1 MNAQLYYNLGTYMG
15 NNYESAIIVAQNA
28 LKDFPYSKYKEDFD
42 FIVLKAKFQEAK
54 NSIDEKKGDRYREV
68 VDEYYGF
75 INNYPDSP
83 NRAEADNIL
92 AIAKRHAS
100 E

>member
-1 MNAQLYYNLGTYMG
+1 MG

-68 VDEYYGF
+68 VDEYY
-75 INNYPDSP
+75 DSSTTIP
-83 NRAEADNIL
+83 TAPTAPKPTNIL